1 MSASPSGPSNSGTP
15 TANGAPIKIMRRP
28 KPADPLRKS
37 SSRPQRPPP
46 LPKSSATKPNG
57 LKPIGR
63 PGHAPLSTVP
73 SRTVGLSSNG
83 PNSASLPKAQSGFTE
98 VPQGKYEDYPL
109 YTTKRALKDGLRYHV
124 ARFATRRGKEIDPSD
139 QNEFTRPVSLHRRD
153 PRLPPPGKA
162 AKDEDPATGLPLD
175 DKDQEKLE
183 IARLER
189 EAQRAADLA
198 QIAPTGNN
206 ASALAAK
213 KNAAFRNEK
222 TTQVYR
228 NDSNEAQKKE
238 SDLKY
243 EEAIPWILEDAENKH
258 TWVGTYEAALS
269 SSNVILVI
277 DGSSFKM
284 VPIEKWYKFTAKNQ
298 FKTMTIEEAE
308 AQMSKKSKASRW
320 VMHTQEKQQQDQ
332 EKMETQRMVA
342 GLYKV
347 KGESSTFKRSG
358 KTEIQDA
365 DDIDF
370 EGDLFEDD
378 DEQPTVEPDRDEE
391 TKHAADKIKREQLG
405 ANLFGEGDENEVEKE
420 LQEEEKE
427 EEAKKKLGKSMKK
440 ALKKREKNYLYDSD
454 SSHPYSTSVWVST
467 TSKFSML
474 TSTRATMIL
483 PMKTKLKKKN
493 ARRKRKQSL
502 KPNQLQRFP
511 QAPHRK
517 GQIPL

>member
-15 TANGAPIKIMRRP
+15 TANGAAPRFIRRP
-28 KPADPLRKS
+28 KPTDPLRKS
-37 SSRPQRPPP
+37 NGRPQRPPP
-46 LPKSSATKPNG
+46 PSKPLTVKSNG

-63 PGHAPLSTVP
+63 PGHAPQSSAP
-73 SRTVGLSSNG
+73 SRTVGFGSNG
-83 PNSASLPKAQSGFTE
+83 PNSASFPKVQSTFSE
-98 VPQGKYEDYPL
+98 VPQGKYEDFPL
-109 YTTKRALKDGLRYHV
+109 FTTKKALKDGLRYHV
-124 ARFATRRGKEIDPSD
+124 ARFATVRDDIDPTD
-139 QNEFTRPVSLHRRD
+139 QNDFTRPVSLHRRD
-153 PRLPPPGKA
+153 PRLPQPGKLV
-162 AKDEDPATGLPLD
+162 KDEDPATGLPLD

-222 TTQVYR
+222 TTQVFR
-228 NDSNEAQKKE
+228 NDSNEEQKRE
-238 SDLKY
+238 SDLRY
-243 EEAIPWILEDAENKH
+243 EESIPWILEDAENKH

-269 SSNVILVI
+269 NANVILFI
-277 DGSSFKM
+277 DGNSFKM
-284 VPIEKWYKFTAKNQ
+284 IPVDKWYKFSAKNQ
-298 FKTMTIEEAE
+298 FKIMTIEEAE
-308 AQMSKKSKASRW
+308 AQMSKKSKVSRW
-320 VMHTQEKQQQDQ
+320 AMHTQEQQQQDQ
-332 EKMETQRMVA
+332 QKKDTQRLVA

-347 KGESSTFKRSG
+347 KGESNTFKRSG
-358 KTEIQDA
+358 KTETQDA

-391 TKHAADKIKREQLG
+391 AKYAADKIKREQLG

-420 LQEEEKE
+420 LEEEEKE

-454 SSHPYSTSVWVST
+454 SSHPYSTSVWMGYILYHY
-467 TSKFSML
+467 FHML
-474 TSTRATMIL
+474 TVIRAMTIL
-483 PMKTKLKKKN
+483 PMKRKARKKKS
-493 ARRKRKQSL
+493 ARRKRNQS
-502 KPNQLQRFP
+502 
-511 QAPHRK
+511 
-517 GQIPL
+517 

>member
-15 TANGAPIKIMRRP
+15 TANGAPTKFMRKP

-46 LPKSSATKPNG
+46 LSKSSAIKPNG

-63 PGHAPLSTVP
+63 PGHAPQSSTP
-73 SRTVGLSSNG
+73 SRTVGFSSNG

-109 YTTKRALKDGLRYHV
+109 YTTKKALKDGLRYHV
-124 ARFATRRGKEIDPSD
+124 ARFAARKKDIDPSD

-162 AKDEDPATGLPLD
+162 VKGEDPATGLPLD

-206 ASALAAK
+206 ASALAAR

-222 TTQVYR
+222 TTQIYR

-243 EEAIPWILEDAENKH
+243 EEAIPWVLEDAENKH

-269 SSNVILVI
+269 SANVILVI
-277 DGSSFKM
+277 DGNSFKM
-284 VPIEKWYKFTAKNQ
+284 VPIEKWYKFTPKNQ

-308 AQMSKKSKASRW
+308 AQMSKKSKVSRW
-320 VMHTQEKQQQDQ
+320 AMHTQEQQQQDQ
-332 EKMETQRMVA
+332 EKKDTQRLVA

-358 KTEIQDA
+358 KTETQDA

-440 ALKKREKNYLYDSD
+440 ALKKREKNYLYDSE
-454 SSHPYSTSVWVST
+454 SSHPYSTSVWIST
-467 TSKFSML
+467 TSKISML
-474 TSTRATMIL
+474 TVIRATMIL
-483 PMKTKLKKKN
+483 PMKRKSKKKN

-502 KPNQLQRFP
+502 KPSQLQRFP

>member
-1 MSASPSGPSNSGTP
+1 MSTSPSGPSNSGTP
-15 TANGAPIKIMRRP
+15 TANGTPIKIMRRP
-28 KPADPLRKS
+28 KPTDPLRKS
-37 SSRPQRPPP
+37 SGRPQRPPP
-46 LPKSSATKPNG
+46 LPKSSAIKPNG
-57 LKPIGR
+57 LIPIGR
-63 PGHAPLSTVP
+63 PGHAPHTSAP

-83 PNSASLPKAQSGFTE
+83 PTSASLPKAQSGFTE
-98 VPQGKYEDYPL
+98 APQGKYEDYPL
-109 YTTKRALKDGLRYHV
+109 YTTKKALRDGLRYHV
-124 ARFATRRGKEIDPSD
+124 GRFSTGFSAREDKRDKDIDPAD

-153 PRLPPPGKA
+153 PRLPPPGKVV
-162 AKDEDPATGLPLD
+162 KDEDPTTGLPLD

-228 NDSNEAQKKE
+228 HDSNEAEKKE

-243 EEAIPWILEDAENKH
+243 EEAIPWILEDAENKQ

-269 SSNVILVI
+269 GSNVILVA
-277 DGSSFKM
+277 DGNSFKM

-320 VMHTQEKQQQDQ
+320 VMHTQEKQQQAQ

-358 KTEIQDA
+358 KTETQDA

-378 DEQPTVEPDRDEE
+378 DEQPTIEPDRDEE

-454 SSHPYSTSVWVST
+454 SSHPYSTSV
-467 TSKFSML
+467 
-474 TSTRATMIL
+474 
-483 PMKTKLKKKN
+483 
-493 ARRKRKQSL
+493 
-502 KPNQLQRFP
+502 
-511 QAPHRK
+511 
-517 GQIPL
+517 

>member
-1 MSASPSGPSNSGTP
+1 M
-15 TANGAPIKIMRRP
+15 
-28 KPADPLRKS
+28 
-37 SSRPQRPPP
+37 
-46 LPKSSATKPNG
+46 
-57 LKPIGR
+57 
-63 PGHAPLSTVP
+63 
-73 SRTVGLSSNG
+73 
-83 PNSASLPKAQSGFTE
+83 
-98 VPQGKYEDYPL
+98 
-109 YTTKRALKDGLRYHV
+109 
-124 ARFATRRGKEIDPSD
+124 ARFATRKVIDPTD
-139 QNEFTRPVSLHRRD
+139 QDEFTRPVSLHRRD

-162 AKDEDPATGLPLD
+162 VKDEDPATGLPLD

-183 IARLER
+183 LARLER

-243 EEAIPWILEDAENKH
+243 EEAIPWHLEDAENKH

-269 SSNVILVI
+269 KANVILII
-277 DGSSFKM
+277 DGNSFKM
-284 VPIEKWYKFTAKNQ
+284 VPIEKWYKFTPKNQ

-308 AQMSKKSKASRW
+308 AQMSKKSKVSRW
-320 VMHTQEKQQQDQ
+320 AMHTEEQQQQDQ
-332 EKMETQRMVA
+332 EKKATQRLVA
-342 GLYKV
+342 NLYKV

-358 KTEIQDA
+358 RTETQDA

-391 TKHAADKIKREQLG
+391 TKHAAEKIKREQLG

-454 SSHPYSTSVWVST
+454 SSHPYSTSVWYINYIHIFCANSD
-467 TSKFSML
+467 
-474 TSTRATMIL
+474 
-483 PMKTKLKKKN
+483 
-493 ARRKRKQSL
+493 
-502 KPNQLQRFP
+502 
-511 QAPHRK
+511 
-517 GQIPL
+517 